1 MASVIA
7 YVPTVATY
15 INFYGSTDATDNNF
29 GRCSASTIRSST
41 TVSKRL
47 DAPCFWQRRN
57 SIFDDIGCISCVAY
71 GFCNSWL

>member
-1 MASVIA
+1 MSAIA
-7 YVPTVATY
+7 TD
-15 INFYGSTDATDNNF
+15 INFYGAIDAAVNNF

-47 DAPCFWQRRN
+47 DAPCLRQRRYT
-57 SIFDDIGCISCVAY
+57 IFDDIGCNNCVAY